1 MATTTNTVRRFTD
14 INLMFAPHP
23 YSKDI
28 LTKKGVDAVKA
39 SIQNLILTKNY
50 ERPFHPE
57 IGSQVNALMFENFI
71 PSTIVA
77 IERSIRNTIEKFE
90 PRAIILD
97 VQIVD
102 KSDSNA
108 IDIEVTFKLNNV
120 ALPVTVTTTISRVR

>member
-1 MATTTNTVRRFTD
+1 MATTSNTVRRFTD
-14 INLMFAPHP
+14 LNLIFAPHP

-28 LTKKGVDAVKA
+28 LTRKNIDAVKT

-57 IGSQVNALMFENFI
+57 IGSQVNALMFENLM

-90 PRAIILD
+90 PRATILD
-97 VQIVD
+97 IQIVD
-102 KSDSNA
+102 NSETNA
-108 IDIEVTFKLNNV
+108 VDIEVTFTINNV

>member
-28 LTKKGVDAVKA
+28 LTRKNVDAVKA

-57 IGSQVNALMFENFI
+57 IGSQVSALMFENFI

-90 PRAIILD
+90 PRANILN

-102 KSDSNA
+102 NSDLNA
-108 IDIEVTFKLNNV
+108 IDIEVTFRLNNV

>member
-57 IGSQVNALMFENFI
+57 IGSQVSALMFENFI
-71 PSTIVA
+71 PSTIAA

-102 KSDSNA
+102 NSDSNA

-120 ALPVTVTTTISRVR
+120 SLPVTVTTTISRVR

>member
-1 MATTTNTVRRFTD
+1 MATTTNNVRRFTD

-28 LTKKGVDAVKA
+28 LTRKNVDAVKA

-57 IGSQVNALMFENFI
+57 IGCQVNALMFENFI

-77 IERSIRNTIEKFE
+77 LERSIRNTIEKFE

-97 VQIVD
+97 VAIVD
-102 KSDSNA
+102 NSNFNA
-108 IDIEVTFKLNNV
+108 VDIEVTFKLNNV

>member
-57 IGSQVNALMFENFI
+57 IGSQVSALMFENFI

-97 VQIVD
+97 VAIVD
-102 KSDSNA
+102 NSNFNA
-108 IDIEVTFKLNNV
+108 VDIEVTFKLNNV

>member
-1 MATTTNTVRRFTD
+1 MATTTRNARRYTD
-14 INLMFAPHP
+14 INLMFSPHP

-28 LTKKGVDAVKA
+28 LTRKNVDAVKT

-57 IGSQVNALMFENFI
+57 IGSQVTALMFENLM

-90 PRAIILD
+90 PRATIID

-102 KSDSNA
+102 NSDYNA
-108 IDIEVTFKLNNV
+108 LDIEVSFLINNV

>member
-57 IGSQVNALMFENFI
+57 IGSQVSALMFENFI

-97 VQIVD
+97 VAIVD
-102 KSDSNA
+102 NSDSNA

>member
-1 MATTTNTVRRFTD
+1 MAITSRNVRRYTD
-14 INLMFAPHP
+14 LNLMFAPHP

-28 LTKKGVDAVKA
+28 LTRKNVDAIKS

-57 IGSQVNALMFENFI
+57 IGSQVNALIFENLV
-71 PSTIVA
+71 PATIIA
-77 IERSIRNTIEKFE
+77 IQRSITNVVQQFE
-90 PRAIILD
+90 PRATVLD

-102 KSDSNA
+102 NSDSNA
-108 IDIEVTFKLNNV
+108 VDIEVTFTINNV

>member
-1 MATTTNTVRRFTD
+1 MATTTRNTRRYTD
-14 INLMFAPHP
+14 INLMFSPHP

-28 LTKKGVDAVKA
+28 LTRKNVDAVKT

-57 IGSQVNALMFENFI
+57 IGSQVTALMFENFM

-90 PRAIILD
+90 PRATILD

-102 KSDSNA
+102 DSDNNA
-108 IDIEVTFKLNNV
+108 IDIEVTFVINNV
-120 ALPVTVTTTISRVR
+120 ALPVTVTTTITRVR

>member
-57 IGSQVNALMFENFI
+57 IGGQVSALMFENFI
-71 PSTIVA
+71 PSTIAA

-102 KSDSNA
+102 NSDSNA

-120 ALPVTVTTTISRVR
+120 SLPVTVTTTISRVR

>member
-1 MATTTNTVRRFTD
+1 MATTYRNVRRYTD

-28 LTKKGVDAVKA
+28 LTRKNVDAVKA

-57 IGSQVNALMFENFI
+57 IGSQVMSLMFENMT
-71 PSTIVA
+71 PSTIAA
-77 IERSIRNTIEKFE
+77 IERSIENTITIFE
-90 PRAIILD
+90 PRARLIE
-97 VQIVD
+97 VNIVD

-108 IDIEVTFKLNNV
+108 IDIEVIFSISNV
-120 ALPVTVTTTISRVR
+120 SLPVTVTTTINRVR

>member
-1 MATTTNTVRRFTD
+1 
-14 INLMFAPHP
+14 MFAPHP

-28 LTKKGVDAVKA
+28 LTRKNVDAVKA

-57 IGSQVNALMFENFI
+57 IGSQVSALMFENFI

-90 PRAIILD
+90 PRANILN

-102 KSDSNA
+102 NSDLNA
-108 IDIEVTFKLNNV
+108 IDIEVTFRLNNV